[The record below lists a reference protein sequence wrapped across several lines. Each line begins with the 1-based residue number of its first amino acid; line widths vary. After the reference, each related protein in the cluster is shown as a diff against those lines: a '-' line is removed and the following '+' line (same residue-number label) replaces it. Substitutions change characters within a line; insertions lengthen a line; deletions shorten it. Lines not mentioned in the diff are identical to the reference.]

1 MYMYYN
7 MIILEFEI
15 EITYNVLT
23 NCVTWACSVEQNAD
37 VLPGIEERHA
47 KKNI

>member
-7 MIILEFEI
+7 MIILEI

>member
-15 EITYNVLT
+15 TYSVLT

-37 VLPGIEERHA
+37 VLPGIEERRA